1 MNKKELVN
9 KYGEYNIPFEVIRGT
24 DLFKMNYLIDR
35 IDAIKVLD
43 DIEKRGELSKELEFL
58 YSDNVLLCLEL
69 GNLDIELILYGI
81 EDNKLEGGFYV
92 CARYGVIDWNS
103 EGYAKLEVNKELF
116 KSRDNLEKNM
126 YKSLMQYAKENNLTW
141 SEYNKYR

>member
-9 KYGEYNIPFEVIRGT
+9 KYGEYEVPYKAIRGT
-24 DLFKMNYLIDR
+24 DLFKMNYMVDR
-35 IDAIKVLD
+35 ADIIKVLD
-43 DIEKRGELSKELEFL
+43 DIENLGELSEELEYL

>member
-1 MNKKELVN
+1 MDKKELVN
-9 KYGEYNIPFEVIRGT
+9 KYGEYGVPYEAIRGT
-24 DLFKMNYLIDR
+24 DLFKMNYMVDR
-35 IDAIKVLD
+35 ADIIKVLD

>member
-9 KYGEYNIPFEVIRGT
+9 KYGEYGVPFEVIRGT
-24 DLFKMNYLIDR
+24 DLFKMNYMVDR
-35 IDAIKVLD
+35 ADIIKVLD
-43 DIEKRGELSKELEFL
+43 DIENLGELSEELEYL

>member
-81 EDNKLEGGFYV
+81 EDNKLEGGFFV

>member
-1 MNKKELVN
+1 MNKNELLK
-9 KYGEYNIPFEVIRGT
+9 KYGEYGVPYEVIRGT
-24 DLFKMNYLIDR
+24 DLFKMNYMVDR
-35 IDAIKVLD
+35 ADIIKVLD
-43 DIEKRGELSKELEFL
+43 DIENLGELSEELEYL

-81 EDNKLEGGFYV
+81 EDNKLEGGFFIY
-92 CARYGVIDWNS
+92 ARYGVIDWNS

-141 SEYNKYR
+141 SKYNKYR

>member
-58 YSDNVLLCLEL
+58 YSDNVLLYLEL

-81 EDNKLEGGFYV
+81 EDNKLEGGFFV

>member
-81 EDNKLEGGFYV
+81 EDNKLEGGFFV

-141 SEYNKYR
+141 SQYNKYR